1 MTFLRQAG
9 HDEETIKETLAQ
21 NDLQNYYEPPVEE
34 PDIEDKNSY
43 IWSEENGAW
52 MLWNDETEK
61 WEII

>member
-1 MTFLRQAG
+1 MCIRDRYIYPSWIWNTSTG
-9 HDEETIKETLAQ
+9 E
-21 NDLQNYYEPPVEE
+21 YEPPVAE